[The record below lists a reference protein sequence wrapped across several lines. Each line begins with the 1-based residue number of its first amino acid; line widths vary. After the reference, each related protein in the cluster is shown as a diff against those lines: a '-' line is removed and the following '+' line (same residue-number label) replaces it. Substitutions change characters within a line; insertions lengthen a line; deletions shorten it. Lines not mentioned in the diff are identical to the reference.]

1 MMERKA
7 NRKRGRERQGR
18 KGVAQGGEHVRDQQ
32 SRDEWVMQKQTGR
45 RVKGQGPGITSAT
58 IKNSPLDGASEGHEG
73 WGSICPDLG

>member
-32 SRDEWVMQKQTGR
+32 SGVSGSCRSSLGAGSEAKAQASHLPLSRTVLWMEPR
-45 RVKGQGPGITSAT
+45 RGTKGGVQYVLT
-58 IKNSPLDGASEGHEG
+58 
-73 WGSICPDLG
+73 